1 MASIEGKVEQYA
13 FYLCLPPKGTT
24 LSTPLKAQGLKS
36 HGLKLRMLCTRIHSV
51 FALKPKYFG
60 LS

>member
-1 MASIEGKVEQYA
+1 MASIEGKVEQDA

-51 FALKPKYFG
+51 FALK